1 MSNQHGMRSVDRVE
15 DPLEVGD
22 VIIVEISGCR
32 MAGAAVATEIDRHRV
47 DEGLNQR
54 NEIIP
59 ASSG

>member
-1 MSNQHGMRSVDRVE
+1 MEN
-15 DPLEVGD
+15 PLEVGD

-54 NEIIP
+54 DEIIP